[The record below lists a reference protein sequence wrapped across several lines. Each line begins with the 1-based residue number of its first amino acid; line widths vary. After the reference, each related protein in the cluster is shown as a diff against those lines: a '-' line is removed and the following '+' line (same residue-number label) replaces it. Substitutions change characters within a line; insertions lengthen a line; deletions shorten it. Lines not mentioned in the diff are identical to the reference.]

1 MFLFM
6 LREATELRYASYELK
21 RALWSP
27 EVRHF
32 AQYWLAT
39 TRLQLKNV
47 PKHIF
52 LPEYTLVLVFS
63 NKEATFYE

>member
-6 LREATELRYASYELK
+6 FREATELEYASYELK
-21 RALWSP
+21 RALRSP

-47 PKHIF
+47 PKHFF
-52 LPEYTLVLVFS
+52 LPEYILALAF
-63 NKEATFYE
+63 